1 MLAEVRKSRCE
12 GEKEAETLPL
22 ESEVKVLVAPLDS
35 TVVTV

>member
-1 MLAEVRKSRCE
+1 MLAEMRKSESE

-22 ESEVKVLVAPLDS
+22 ESEVKVLVTPLDS